1 MNTVNI
7 PRLDLDFYING
18 DKEQRKQFSDAI
30 GTAFNETGFVTITN
44 HGLGKELIDKLYED
58 VKALF
63 ALPDEVKSKYEI
75 PGLAGQRG
83 YTGKQKETAK
93 GFKAPDLKEFWQIGQ
108 TVTDGSPLKDE
119 YPANIM
125 VDELPSFNATT
136 LEVYKKLEYAGIYLL
151 QAIAVYLGLPENY
164 FDDKVHNGNSI
175 LRTLHYFPITNPD
188 ALPEDAVRAGA
199 HEDINLITLL
209 IGASAD
215 GLELLTREDKWFPV
229 KAYGE
234 DLVVNVGDMLQRA
247 TNNKLKSTTH
257 RVVNPPRELMKY
269 SRYSVPFFLHP
280 KSDMDLTCLSSCID
294 KEHPKQYDDITA
306 GEYLD
311 ERLREIGL
319 KK

>member
-1 MNTVNI
+1 MNTINI
-7 PRLDLDFYING
+7 PRLDLADYING
-18 DKEQRKQFSDAI
+18 DAGQRKQFSDDI
-30 GTAFNETGFVTITN
+30 GRAFNTTGFVTITN
-44 HGLGKELIDKLYED
+44 HGLDKQLIDKLYAD
-58 VKALF
+58 VKTLF
-63 ALPDEVKSKYEI
+63 DLPDAAKEKYEI

-83 YTGKQKETAK
+83 YTGKGKETAK
-93 GFKAPDLKEFWQIGQ
+93 GFTAPDLKEFWQIGQ

-119 YPANIM
+119 YPDNL
-125 VDELPSFNATT
+125 VVEELPDFNLTT
-136 LEVYKKLEYAGIYLL
+136 TEVYKKLEHAGKYLL
-151 QAIAVYLGLPENY
+151 RAIAVYLELPEDY

-215 GLELLTREDKWFPV
+215 GLELLTRENEWFPV

-234 DLVVNVGDMLQRA
+234 DLVVNVGDMLQRL

-257 RVVNPPRELMKY
+257 RVVNPPRELMKN

-280 KSDMDLTCLSSCID
+280 KSGMDLTCLPSCISS
-294 KEHPKQYDDITA
+294 HNPKQYTDITA